1 MHNSQL
7 VCVCDAVPPRLAW
20 RPISARAR
28 PVTAK
33 VWWDVAYGARTSDVL
48 TVLASQE
55 GERLTVA
62 DIVAV
67 LRDRA
72 FALLVVLLGLPNC
85 LPMPPPIPLVCG
97 LLLLLVAIQIAA
109 GMSAPWLPRR
119 LLGQSIRQSDVKRA
133 VTRAVPILKRLE
145 RWSRP
150 RLSVFETAI
159 GMRGMG
165 VALLALAL
173 ALIVAAPLI
182 GQIPLG
188 LAVCLVGLG
197 LVERDGIV
205 VLAGLG
211 VGLFGVA
218 INAGFAYAVIAGI
231 AGYSTCRGFSGPAS
245 TGAKLLQAVADLVG
259 PEALQPAEGAV
270 QAVEVVVR
278 DAADRGDRARVLVVE
293 LLHDVVNLAALVG
306 QADPHGAAVGL
317 RPGVVQVA
325 GFHKFLHVVRDV
337 GAEVVAPRPQL
348 ARGELAVA
356 DVVQQQRL
364 DAVDVLPPR
373 RSNSSLMT
381 SRRRRC
387 RRSTRWRA
395 SR

>member
-1 MHNSQL
+1 VS
-7 VCVCDAVPPRLAW
+7 
-20 RPISARAR
+20 S
-28 PVTAK
+28 
-33 VWWDVAYGARTSDVL
+33 GARTSDVL

-97 LLLLLVAIQIAA
+97 LLLLLVAVQIAA

-119 LLGQSIRQSDVKRA
+119 LLGQSIRRSDVQRA

-211 VGLFGVA
+211 IGIIGVA
-218 INAGFAYAVIAGI
+218 INAGFAYAVIATI
-231 AGYSTCRGFSGPAS
+231 AGLFSLGS
-245 TGAKLLQAVADLVG
+245 GA
-259 PEALQPAEGAV
+259 
-270 QAVEVVVR
+270 
-278 DAADRGDRARVLVVE
+278 
-293 LLHDVVNLAALVG
+293 
-306 QADPHGAAVGL
+306 
-317 RPGVVQVA
+317 
-325 GFHKFLHVVRDV
+325 
-337 GAEVVAPRPQL
+337 
-348 ARGELAVA
+348 
-356 DVVQQQRL
+356 
-364 DAVDVLPPR
+364 
-373 RSNSSLMT
+373 
-381 SRRRRC
+381 
-387 RRSTRWRA
+387 
-395 SR
+395 

>member
-1 MHNSQL
+1 MS
-7 VCVCDAVPPRLAW
+7 
-20 RPISARAR
+20 
-28 PVTAK
+28 
-33 VWWDVAYGARTSDVL
+33 YGARTSDVL

-97 LLLLLVAIQIAA
+97 LLLLLVAMQIAA

-133 VTRAVPILKRLE
+133 VSRAVPILRRLE

-205 VLAGLG
+205 VLAGLA

-218 INAGFAYAVIAGI
+218 INAGFAYAVVAGI
-231 AGYSTCRGFSGPAS
+231 AG
-245 TGAKLLQAVADLVG
+245 
-259 PEALQPAEGAV
+259 
-270 QAVEVVVR
+270 
-278 DAADRGDRARVLVVE
+278 
-293 LLHDVVNLAALVG
+293 LLHL
-306 QADPHGAAVGL
+306 
-317 RPGVVQVA
+317 
-325 GFHKFLHVVRDV
+325 
-337 GAEVVAPRPQL
+337 
-348 ARGELAVA
+348 
-356 DVVQQQRL
+356 
-364 DAVDVLPPR
+364 
-373 RSNSSLMT
+373 
-381 SRRRRC
+381 
-387 RRSTRWRA
+387 
-395 SR
+395 